1 MRGVTSTPMKNLF
14 AVLMLVSAVFA
25 LPASANT
32 LGQTCALIGTQAPY
46 MGDACRAAGAGNA
59 YFNPAALDACARLT
73 DTVSN
78 QVIYPCV
85 IAIQNRAYSADQVST
100 CDALVDEVQTLN
112 CFRNSGTPYG
122 SQSSIPSLSVTELSN
137 MIDYAIGAINNYQTQ
152 PAIDSLNAIKSKL
165 TAAGSVSCH

>member
-1 MRGVTSTPMKNLF
+1 MRGVINTSMKNLF
-14 AVLMLVSAVFA
+14 AVLMVVSAIFA

-32 LGQTCALIGTQAPY
+32 LGQTCALIGSPAFY
-46 MGDACRAAGAGNA
+46 MGDACRAAGANNA
-59 YFNPAALDACARLT
+59 YFNPAALSACARLT

-78 QVIYPCV
+78 QIIYACV

-100 CDALVDEVQTLN
+100 CDNLSDVAQTIS
-112 CFRNSGTPYG
+112 CFRSSGTPYG
-122 SQSSIPSLSVTELSN
+122 SQSGIPSLSVTELSN

-165 TAAGSVSCH
+165 NAAGSVSCR